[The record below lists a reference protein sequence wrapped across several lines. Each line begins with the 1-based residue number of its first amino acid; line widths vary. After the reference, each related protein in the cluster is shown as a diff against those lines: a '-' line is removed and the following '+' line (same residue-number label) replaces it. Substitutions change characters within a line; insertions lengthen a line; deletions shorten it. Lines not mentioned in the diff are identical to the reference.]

1 MQGSEVDLAA
11 VTGDAGLAAAS
22 GVADAGLLV
31 AFADATV
38 AEDDAALARH
48 REALRAALGPEALV
62 DAAAVT
68 SNFERMVR
76 IADAT
81 GIPLDAPL
89 AAMTVD
95 VRRDLGIDRYA
106 AAAHTPAPSRVAQAL
121 ARWTAPLMPRLM
133 HLTGKLGG
141 TRVRR

>member
-1 MQGSEVDLAA
+1 MQGSAVDLGA
-11 VTGDAGLAAAS
+11 VTGDGKPGAEN
-22 GVADAGLLV
+22 GVVQGALLV
-31 AFADATV
+31 AFAEATV
-38 AEDDAALARH
+38 AEDDAALARA

-76 IADAT
+76 IADGT

-106 AAAHTPAPSRVAQAL
+106 AAANTPPPSRLAATL
-121 ARWTAPLMPRLM
+121 ARWAAPLMPLVLRLAVKR
-133 HLTGKLGG
+133 G
-141 TRVRR
+141 RPRAR